1 MPPIQKTYSKHL
13 QRGQVGQNARPSA
26 PWDIDRGV
34 AGVEIKP
41 GQGVF
46 YNPATNRYIL
56 PTSAATRKL
65 VTHIVTF
72 NSNSFNTDIAV
83 PSTNNQ
89 SEVVFAIGAVMPLA
103 VLGSFFVLAGETV
116 EAGDAAIFNE
126 STSKWIKYSPIGSAA
141 DLRKKAFEFYLD
153 PGATAGDGEIVEVR
167 IPTANYAFPALSSVD
182 VTVKTTIAAADIKLL
197 RATPIELV
205 AAAGADTI
213 LQFVS
218 ALFVL
223 TAGSEVLTESAD
235 NLAIEYDDGSA
246 AAVTGSIETTG
257 FIDAA
262 ADTITNAIPAGDV
275 IDASADIVNKNLAL
289 FNTGDGEIAGNATDD
304 AVLTVYTTY
313 RVVSLA

>member
-1 MPPIQKTYSKHL
+1 MLQKDYAKKL
-13 QRGQVGQNARPSA
+13 QIGQVGSNARPSA

-34 AGVEIKP
+34 AGVELKP
-41 GQGVF
+41 GDGVF
-46 YNPATNRYIL
+46 YDAATNRYIK
-56 PTSAATRKL
+56 PTTADTRKL

-83 PSTNNQ
+83 PSTNNT

-126 STSKWIKYSPIGSAA
+126 STGKWIKYSPIGSAA

-153 PGATAGDGEIVEVR
+153 PGATKGDGEIVEVR
-167 IPTANYAFPALSSVD
+167 IPTLNYAFPALASVD
-182 VTVKTTIAAADIKLL
+182 VTAKVSMTALEIKAL

-205 AAAGADTI
+205 AAPGADTI

-218 ALFVL
+218 ALFIL
-223 TAGSEVLTESAD
+223 TAGTEVLTETAD
-235 NLAIEYDDGSA
+235 NMAIEYDDGNA
-246 AAVTGSIETTG
+246 AAVTGAIESTG

-262 ADTITNAIPAGDV
+262 ADAITNAIPAGDV
-275 IDASADIVNKNLAL
+275 IDASADIVNKNLVL
-289 FNTGDGEIAGNATDD
+289 LNTGDGEFAGNASDD
-304 AVLTVYTTY
+304 AALDVYVTY
-313 RVVSLA
+313 RIVSLA